1 MIQYLTDLNLRNK
14 FLIWAGL
21 LVCCFGLLAS
31 SLYYFHLRSILI
43 QDALDTSE
51 VILLEVES
59 IREYVKEVLRPT
71 ISKLESRDTFVI
83 EAMSSTFVSLNIM
96 RRFNK
101 KMPGYT
107 FRRASLN
114 PLNPENRADEFEEE
128 MFSWFEDDR
137 ARTLWRGIV
146 PREGRLSFVTIV
158 PDYMEKSC
166 LRCHGDVRQAPAE
179 LIQRYGTKGGF
190 RFKEGDLAGINSISI
205 PVAGAFARIKRDS
218 IIVFVAIQAGAAV
231 LLFLLSVLFNRLV
244 IKRLTHVSSGL
255 LEENG
260 EVLHNRDEIDLL
272 RQSVKNLSRYVTAA
286 RKGSGLQP
294 NFVDAYVLGPPIT
307 AGTLSWLYEGHRE
320 QGNEKVSIKIGFNEV
335 LSDPLYATC
344 LRAELKILRTVQHDC
359 IPKIIEHKN
368 DMLIMEPMQGMDLA
382 EWMQST
388 RNQGTARKRIFAQLC
403 DLVAGLHTAG
413 IVHHDLRPEIF
424 LVLDGETGEHI
435 KITDM
440 GLASW
445 REIPDVILSSG
456 LGPQGDFRYMAPEQ
470 IQGRRGDP
478 RSDIYTIGILLYR
491 MFTGTMPFERQ
502 NSSIK
507 TWLHLKREKPA
518 PFAQHL
524 DIPPEL
530 ERIILKAMAGKRTK
544 RYQWIEDLW
553 EDLDRELQGNLL

>member
-1 MIQYLTDLNLRNK
+1 MIQYLTDLNLRSK
-14 FLIWAGL
+14 FLVWAGL

-31 SLYYFHLRSILI
+31 SLYYVHLRSILI
-43 QDALDTSE
+43 RDALDTSE

-137 ARTLWRGIV
+137 SRTLWRGIV
-146 PREGRLSFVTIV
+146 PREGQLSFVTMV

-179 LIQRYGTKGGF
+179 LTKRYGTKGGF

-231 LLFLLSVLFNRLV
+231 LLFLLSILFNRLV

-255 LEENG
+255 LEKNG
-260 EVLHNRDEIDLL
+260 EVRNNRDELDLL
-272 RQSVKNLSRYVTAA
+272 RQSVKTLSRYVTAA
-286 RKGSGLQP
+286 RKGAGLQP
-294 NFVDAYVLGPPIT
+294 NFVDSYVLGPPIT
-307 AGTLSWLYEGHRE
+307 AGTLSWLYEGHS
-320 QGNEKVSIKIGFNEV
+320 EKSKENVSIKIGFNEV
-335 LSDPLYATC
+335 LNNPLYATC
-344 LRAELKILRTVQHDC
+344 LRAELKMMRTVRHNC
-359 IPKIIEHKN
+359 IPEVIEHKD
-368 DMLIMEPMQGMDLA
+368 DMLIMEPMQGTDLID
-382 EWMQST
+382 WMQSS
-388 RNQGTARKRIFAQLC
+388 RNQGPARKTVLAQLC
-403 DLVAGLHTAG
+403 DLVATLHTAG

-424 LVLDGETGEHI
+424 FILDDETEEHL

-445 REIPDVILSSG
+445 REIPDIILSSG

-507 TWLHLKREKPA
+507 AWLHLKREKPT
-518 PFAQHL
+518 PFTPDL

-530 ERIILKAMAGKRTK
+530 ERIIRKAMAGKRTN

-553 EDLDRELQGNLL
+553 EDLDRELEGNSL

>member
-1 MIQYLTDLNLRNK
+1 MMIQYLTDLNLRNK

-31 SLYYFHLRSILI
+31 SLYYVHLRSILI
-43 QDALDTSE
+43 RNALDTSE

-107 FRRASLN
+107 FRRAALN
-114 PLNPENRADEFEEE
+114 PLNPQNRADDFEEE

-137 ARTLWRGIV
+137 SRTLWRGIV
-146 PREGRLSFVTIV
+146 PREGQLSFVTIV

-166 LRCHGDVRQAPAE
+166 LRCHGDARRAPAE
-179 LIQRYGTKGGF
+179 LIKRYGTKGGF

-218 IIVFVAIQAGAAV
+218 FVVFVAIQAGAAA
-231 LLFLLSVLFNRLV
+231 LLFLLSILFNRLV

-260 EVLHNRDEIDLL
+260 EVQNNRDELDLL
-272 RQSVKNLSRYVTAA
+272 RQSVKTLSRYVTAA
-286 RKGSGLQP
+286 RKGAGLQP
-294 NFVDAYVLGPPIT
+294 NFVGCYVLGPPIT
-307 AGTLSWLYEGHRE
+307 AGTLSWLYEGHGE
-320 QGNEKVSIKIGFNEV
+320 DNPKKVSIKIGFNQV
-335 LSDPLYATC
+335 LNNPLYATC
-344 LRAELKILRTVQHDC
+344 LRAELKMLRTVGHNC
-359 IPKIIEHKN
+359 IPEIIEHK
-368 DMLIMEPMQGMDLA
+368 DDILIMEPMQGTDLID
-382 EWMQST
+382 WMQSS
-388 RNQGTARKRIFAQLC
+388 RNQGPARKTILAQIC
-403 DLVAGLHTAG
+403 DLVATLHVAG

-424 LVLDGETGEHI
+424 LIIDGETGENV

-478 RSDIYTIGILLYR
+478 RSDIYTIGVLLYR

-507 TWLHLKREKPA
+507 TWLHIKKAVQA
-518 PFAQHL
+518 PFARAL
-524 DIPPEL
+524 DISPEL
-530 ERIILKAMAGKRTK
+530 ERIISKAMAGKRAS

-553 EDLDRELQGNLL
+553 EDLDREL

>member
-31 SLYYFHLRSILI
+31 SLYYVHLRSILI

-137 ARTLWRGIV
+137 SRTLWRGIV

-179 LIQRYGTKGGF
+179 LIKRYGTKGGF

-205 PVAGAFARIKRDS
+205 PVAAAFARIKRDS

-231 LLFLLSVLFNRLV
+231 LLFLLSILFNRLV
-244 IKRLTHVSSGL
+244 IKRLIHVSSGL

-260 EVLHNRDEIDLL
+260 EVQHNRDELDLL
-272 RQSVKNLSRYVTAA
+272 RQSVKTLSRYVTAA
-286 RKGSGLQP
+286 RKGAGLQP

-320 QGNEKVSIKIGFNEV
+320 QGNENVSIKIGFNEV
-335 LSDPLYATC
+335 LNNPLYATC
-344 LRAELKILRTVQHDC
+344 LRTELKILRTVQHDS
-359 IPKIIEHKN
+359 IPKIIKHKD
-368 DMLIMEPMQGMDLA
+368 DMLIMEPMPGMDLA

-388 RNQGTARKRIFAQLC
+388 RNQGPARKTILAQLC
-403 DLVAGLHTAG
+403 DLIATLHVAG

-424 LVLDGETGEHI
+424 LILDGETGENV

-478 RSDIYTIGILLYR
+478 RSDIYTMGILLYR
-491 MFTGTMPFERQ
+491 MFTGAMPFERQ

-518 PFAQHL
+518 PFARGL

-530 ERIILKAMAGKRTK
+530 ERIIFKAMAGKRTK

-553 EDLDRELQGNLL
+553 EDLNREL